1 MPRGSDGGEDP
12 TVDLVV
18 LSGLRSRV
26 STGAWGRPISQR
38 AVEKL
43 IAALNRSPLASFLD
57 SLVREFE
64 RDTIYFH
71 HEGLNRSSVANL
83 VWRELGD
90 PNPFE
95 IRAHIEVPGQYG
107 QMHVG
112 SLAFTI
118 TVTSR
123 LTAFLGAAYPP
134 PLPSPSRRRLDV
146 AEWAALLDSV
156 AGTLVDDEV
165 ISPLA
170 DIAGVEAIEIRQPG
184 VLHIVS
190 GPPITDLLPQQ
201 LSAIPGTGVSHGAH
215 MLVDPALDLSD
226 AAERASQVDQWLC
239 QMAIDA
245 GRLGMDQLVNRL
257 RGRPD

>member
-1 MPRGSDGGEDP
+1 MPLPAPVTTAIFPGVSIILSVSAKFTNERSEHYLAPVRVPGGTRQATRVELEALFAEEQDGRGPDIGWNLNAPEMPRGSDGGEDP

-26 STGAWGRPISQR
+26 SAGAWGRPISQR
-38 AVEKL
+38 VIEGRRL
-43 IAALNRSPLASFLD
+43 IAALNGSPLASFLD
-57 SLVREFE
+57 SLLEFE

-123 LTAFLGAAYPP
+123 LTAFLGAACPP
-134 PLPSPSRRRLDV
+134 TAMARAGEGSTSRNGEPCFIPSP
-146 AEWAALLDSV
+146 ALSW
-156 AGTLVDDEV
+156 T
-165 ISPLA
+165 
-170 DIAGVEAIEIRQPG
+170 
-184 VLHIVS
+184 
-190 GPPITDLLPQQ
+190 
-201 LSAIPGTGVSHGAH
+201 
-215 MLVDPALDLSD
+215 MK
-226 AAERASQVDQWLC
+226 
-239 QMAIDA
+239 
-245 GRLGMDQLVNRL
+245 
-257 RGRPD
+257 